1 MTIAELLN
9 LILDNGVTLGMLIY
23 FIYKDNTSNK
33 QLLERLDNLEKAI
46 RSPTSETVIYR
57 NGGIKENEI
66 DKTF

>member
-1 MTIAELLN
+1 MTVTELLN

-46 RSPTSETVIYR
+46 RSPTTETVIYR
-57 NGGIKENEI
+57 G
-66 DKTF
+66 DKHETE

>member
-1 MTIAELLN
+1 MTVTELLN

-46 RSPTSETVIYR
+46 RSPTTETVIYR
-57 NGGIKENEI
+57 GDKHEI
-66 DKTF
+66 E